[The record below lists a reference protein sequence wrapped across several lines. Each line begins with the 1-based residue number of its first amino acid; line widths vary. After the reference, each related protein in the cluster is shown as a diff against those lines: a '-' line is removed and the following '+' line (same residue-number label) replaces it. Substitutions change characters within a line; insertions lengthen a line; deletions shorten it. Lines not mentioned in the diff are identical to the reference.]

1 MPRKSVKLSAPV
13 ADPPKPIVDPPKPV
27 VPAPPPKTEVHIEG
41 KRDDDGKTLNE
52 LVVQKISIPSTSKI
66 KGKPK
71 TEFKKYLRIF
81 VRPDESHNEPDSRCD
96 EHEPEDEAALKRLF
110 ATHGDGSGS
119 EIRVRM
125 NVTSTGDEEFFLD
138 VWYPRKDDGDE
149 DAKFAA
155 VLVDPKSPIAD
166 IVSDLLYAMSDED
179 PPKDFQT
186 RDALEDAA
194 EEGLPFKVE
203 SESIEKLL
211 SEYDMPGDLPASI
224 YSLPER
230 LRSIFRTV
238 KGLGK

>member
-13 ADPPKPIVDPPKPV
+13 ADPPKPV
-27 VPAPPPKTEVHIEG
+27 VPAPPPKTEVQIEG
-41 KRDDDGKTLNE
+41 KRDDDGDTLNE
-52 LVVQKISIPSTSKI
+52 LVVQKVSIPSTSKI

-96 EHEPEDEAALKRLF
+96 DHEPEDEAALKRLF

-138 VWYPRKDDGDE
+138 VWYPKKDDGDE

-155 VLVDPKSPIAD
+155 VLIDPKSPIAD
-166 IVSDLLYAMSDED
+166 IVSDLLYAMSDQD
-179 PPKDFQT
+179 PPDDFAT
-186 RDALEDAA
+186 RGAMEDLVEELKGDVEELEPVRSVLD
-194 EEGLPFKVE
+194 EF
-203 SESIEKLL
+203 
-211 SEYDMPGDLPASI
+211 DMPGDLPSNL

-230 LRSIFRTV
+230 LRSIFRAA